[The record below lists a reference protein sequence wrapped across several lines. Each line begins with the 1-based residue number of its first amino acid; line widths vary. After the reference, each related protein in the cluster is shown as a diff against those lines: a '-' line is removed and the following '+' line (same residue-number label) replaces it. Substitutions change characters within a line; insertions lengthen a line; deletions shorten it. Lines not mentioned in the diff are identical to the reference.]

1 MVHTL
6 ETISYIISG
15 VAVPFAIYVHKKQDE
30 LQQELTKFKIYSAEN
45 YAKNIAIESLRKEL
59 KEDIHKM
66 SESVTKSLH
75 RIENKLDE
83 K

>member
-15 VAVPFAIYVHKKQDE
+15 VAVPFAIYIHKKQDE
-30 LQQELTKFKIYSAEN
+30 LHQELTKFKIHSAEN
-45 YAKNIAIESLRKEL
+45 YAKNFAIESLRKEL
-59 KEDIHKM
+59 KDDIHKM
-66 SESVTKSLH
+66 NESVTKSLH
-75 RIENKLDE
+75 RIENKLDD